1 MAQICLLLTYWC
13 PPGDRANSD
22 WLHLAIEHAKSINAH
37 NYAQISPASDGSF
50 TDQEKYIGKLKRLW
64 WCCII
69 RDRIM
74 PLCMRRSIQI
84 GRDDFDFDAHLPL
97 NEKDLGQEVNNS
109 EVYAVD
115 QSSSITALTMLMIQ
129 LCVCLT
135 DILKLVYPKAQWSPE
150 DAWIIQEEISKTKEY
165 RQALDDWLQRAT
177 EALTDFSAVGK
188 SKADPGMVSN
198 TSHLFANLLWM
209 YYQ

>member
-1 MAQICLLLTYWC
+1 MAQVCLLLTYWC

-22 WLHLAIEHAKSINAH
+22 WLHLAIEHAKIINAH
-37 NYAQISPASDGSF
+37 NYAQTSPASDGSF
-50 TDQEKYIGKLKRLW
+50 TEQEQYIGRLKRLW

-84 GRDDFDFDAHLPL
+84 GREDFDFDAHPPL
-97 NEKDLGQEVNNS
+97 NEEDLGQEVNNS
-109 EVYAVD
+109 EVYTFD
-115 QSSSITALTMLMIQ
+115 ESSSITVLTMLMIQ
-129 LCVCLT
+129 LCVYLT
-135 DILKLVYPKAQWSPE
+135 DILTLVYPKAQWSPE
-150 DAWIIQEEISKTKEY
+150 DGRIIQEEILKAKEY
-165 RQALDDWLQRAT
+165 KQALDDWFRRAN
-177 EALTDFSAVGK
+177 EASSEVDADGS
-188 SKADPGMVSN
+188 SKADPNMVSN